1 MSIEVTLTREL
12 PIAPIGPTP
21 FPTEGHSSKSSPLQ
35 SWSATHAGAALS
47 ATHCVDR
54 PLLQQKVL
62 DAAQKD
68 LPGLAFA
75 IGYCIH
81 KVLVKDGALQAAN
94 LPGRNPRFKLVGHKH
109 HRQFQC
115 RRFQPVFNVHA
126 CQGALS
132 LLAPLGFTVED
143 HDLTL

>member
-1 MSIEVTLTREL
+1 MSIEVTLSREL

-21 FPTEGHSSKSSPLQ
+21 FPTEGHSSKSSPRH
-35 SWSATHAGAALS
+35 SWNATPVGAALY
-47 ATHCVDR
+47 ATHCADR

-68 LPGLAFA
+68 LPGLAIA

-94 LPGRNPRFKLVGHKH
+94 LLGGNPRFNWSGTSTIANSSAGGSSAFS
-109 HRQFQC
+109 RYM
-115 RRFQPVFNVHA
+115 PVRE
-126 CQGALS
+126 LS
-132 LLAPLGFTVED
+132 RS
-143 HDLTL
+143 

>member
-1 MSIEVTLTREL
+1 MSIEVTLSREL

-21 FPTEGHSSKSSPLQ
+21 FPTEGHSSKSSPRH
-35 SWSATHAGAALS
+35 SWNATPVGAALY
-47 ATHCVDR
+47 ATHCADR

-68 LPGLAFA
+68 LPGPAIA

-94 LPGRNPRFKLVGHKH
+94 LLGGNPRFKLVGHKH

-126 CQGALS
+126 FRGVLS
-132 LLAPLGFTVED
+132 LLAPPGFTVED